1 MRLETLAEERGRV
14 TAISSGEFP
23 TTPAQDHR
31 FGFAILGACVGL
43 LAFVV
48 LRLVSGTARMRKLMA

>member
-14 TAISSGEFP
+14 TAITNGALP

-31 FGFAILGACVGL
+31 FGFAILGAGVGL

-48 LRLVSGTARMRKLMA
+48 LRLASRTARLRKFMA